1 MGLVERRIGLL
12 FVAFFAF
19 LSFAGLRA
27 AYLGA
32 VKAPGLRD
40 AAASQQV
47 AVVKVP
53 ARRGTV
59 TDRHGVDLA
68 VSEPADDVTANPML
82 IKDAPGVARRL
93 APILGVPA
101 DELLAKLAE
110 RERGFVYL
118 KRLLPSSR
126 ARRVEKLE
134 IEGIDLIPSSRRIY
148 PQRYL
153 ASQLLGNVGIDGA
166 GLSGLEYSRDKVLR
180 GREGERRLVRDALG
194 DPISLRDERS
204 MRSGADVRLTIDAAI
219 QDRVEKVLAGVGKK
233 FSPRGA
239 TAMVMDPRTGE
250 VLALANWPR
259 VDANALEEAPDYARQ
274 DRAVGAAY
282 EPGSTFKPFTVAG
295 ALEEKL
301 VEPGTVFDLPSEIT
315 VADRTI
321 GEAHP
326 LASSTL
332 TTADI
337 LAQSSNF
344 GAVTIGLRLGEKRFD
359 HWVRRFGFGRTTGVD
374 LPGEG
379 TGIVPDV
386 KDYSGSTIGN
396 APIGQGLAVTPMQMA
411 TAYAAIANGGILR
424 PARVVQAIDG
434 EPVPT
439 PRGRRILSRRT
450 AASVRTMLEGV
461 FAQGGTAQ
469 EVSIPGYALAGK
481 TGTANK
487 PDPATGGYSD
497 TKYVASFVGFAPARD
512 PLLLVTLMVDEPQG
526 EYYGGVVAAPAF
538 QEIAAFALP
547 YLRIPPE

>member
-134 IEGIDLIPSSRRIY
+134 IEGIDLISSSRRIY

-204 MRSGADVRLTIDAAI
+204 MRSGADVQLTIDAAI
-219 QDRVEKVLAGVGKK
+219 QDRVEKVLAGVGEK
-233 FSPRGA
+233 FRPRGA

-259 VDANALEEAPDYARQ
+259 VDANDLEEAPDYARQ

-301 VEPGTVFDLPSEIT
+301 VAPDTVFELPAEIT

-326 LASSTL
+326 LTSSTL

-337 LAQSSNF
+337 LAQSSNV
-344 GAVTIGLRLGEKRFD
+344 GAVTIGLRLGERRFD
-359 HWVRRFGFGRTTGVD
+359 RWVRRFGFGRTTGVD

-386 KDYSGSTIGN
+386 EDYSGSTIGN

-424 PARVVQAIDG
+424 PARVVRAVDG
-434 EPVPT
+434 EPVPA
-439 PRGRRILSRRT
+439 PRGRRILSRVT

-461 FAQGGTAQ
+461 FAEGGTA
-469 EVSIPGYALAGK
+469 EKVSIPGYELAGK

-497 TKYVASFVGFAPARD
+497 TKYVASVVGFAPARD
-512 PLLLVTLMVDEPQG
+512 PRLLVTVMVDEPQG
-526 EYYGGVVAAPAF
+526 EYYGGIVAAPAF
-538 QEIAAFALP
+538 QEIATFALP
-547 YLRIPPE
+547 YLRIAPE

>member
-1 MGLVERRIGLL
+1 VGLVERRIGLL

-134 IEGIDLIPSSRRIY
+134 IEGIDLISSSRRIY

-204 MRSGADVRLTIDAAI
+204 MRSGADVQLTIDAAI
-219 QDRVEKVLAGVGKK
+219 QDRVEKVLAGVGEK
-233 FSPRGA
+233 FRPRGA

-259 VDANALEEAPDYARQ
+259 VDANDLEEAPDYARQ

-301 VEPGTVFDLPSEIT
+301 VAPDTVFELPAEIT

-326 LASSTL
+326 LTSSTL

-337 LAQSSNF
+337 LAQSSNV
-344 GAVTIGLRLGEKRFD
+344 GAVTIGLRLGERRFD
-359 HWVRRFGFGRTTGVD
+359 RWVRRFGFGRTTGVD

-386 KDYSGSTIGN
+386 EDYSGSTIGN

-424 PARVVQAIDG
+424 PARVVRAVDG
-434 EPVPT
+434 EPVPA
-439 PRGRRILSRRT
+439 PRGRRILSRVT

-461 FAQGGTAQ
+461 FAEGGTA
-469 EVSIPGYALAGK
+469 EKVSIPGYELAGK

-497 TKYVASFVGFAPARD
+497 TKYVASVVGFAPARD
-512 PLLLVTLMVDEPQG
+512 PRLLVTVMVDEPQG
-526 EYYGGVVAAPAF
+526 EYYGGIVAAPAF
-538 QEIAAFALP
+538 QEIATFALP
-547 YLRIPPE
+547 YLRIAPE